1 MLVMGQRSSLLV
13 ESVRSGEKSFVIFW
27 AGQTIQDLFP
37 GTRSLIQGSSMLTKN
52 GEKSAILKLKT
63 LNYFVERPKNN
74 RINKTQLYETIINV
88 ENVIL

>member
-1 MLVMGQRSSLLV
+1 
-13 ESVRSGEKSFVIFW
+13 
-27 AGQTIQDLFP
+27 
-37 GTRSLIQGSSMLTKN
+37 MLTKN